1 MAQINTNISSLQGL
15 NSLSQTQKKLT
26 ESLIKLSTGQKI
38 NSAKDDA
45 AGFAIS
51 QRFTSQINGLNVA
64 TRNANDGISF
74 VQTAES
80 ALGEATNALQR
91 IRDLSLQAANGTNT
105 ASDRSSIQKEV
116 DQLVS
121 QVNQI
126 AENTT
131 FNGKRVL
138 GDGFSNLSFQVG
150 ANSDESIVVSGFD
163 GRASALGSQ
172 PGALESRSDRVQL
185 ENVVT
190 GSQGIQEGGAPAD
203 DITDFSIV
211 VSGVPAVEQI
221 NIAGDTFGGAISTVQ
236 DTSDLTDRN
245 NANFGS
251 GTAKS
256 IAERVNSLRE
266 NGEVSLDGV
275 FASASTTFRGS
286 EVTSADFSGSVDLAK
301 ASNVEQGSLTNGDLR
316 INGVDIGP
324 VSFEENDAAGTLV
337 DAINAKTKVTG
348 VIASVDQSGELFLA
362 ANDGRDIVVST
373 QSSDVSNALFGGGQ
387 SRFDAGFSD
396 LRVSGQV
403 TVSAQDTL
411 TFSGVD
417 NTLTGFDDLSVEG
430 AKNNEQATGALVN
443 ADVSS
448 ISGANATIGS
458 IDDALAQIG
467 QFRSELGAVQN
478 RFEATIRNLQS
489 VSESQQ
495 AARSRISD
503 TDFASEVAERS
514 KSLLQRQA
522 GIAIQAQANA
532 QAQNILSLLN

>member
-74 VQTAES
+74 AQTAES

-138 GDGFSNLSFQVG
+138 GDEFSNLSFQVG

-172 PGALESRSDRVQL
+172 PGAVESRSDRVQL
-185 ENVVT
+185 ENVVS
-190 GSQGIQEGGAPAD
+190 GSQGIQEGNASAD
-203 DITDFSIV
+203 DISDFSIV
-211 VSGVPAVEQI
+211 VSGVPVVEQI
-221 NIAGDTFGGAISTVQ
+221 NIVGDTFGGAISTVQ
-236 DTSDLTDRN
+236 NTSDLTDRN
-245 NANFGS
+245 NSNFGS

-266 NGEVSLDGV
+266 NGETSLNGV

-286 EVTSADFSGSVDLAK
+286 EVTSTDFSGNVDLAK
-301 ASNVEQGSLTNGDLR
+301 ASNVEQGSLKNGDLR
-316 INGVDIGP
+316 INGVDVGP

-337 DAINAKTKVTG
+337 DAINAKTTVTG
-348 VIASVDQSGELFLA
+348 VVASVDQGGELFLA
-362 ANDGRDIVVST
+362 ANDGRDIVIST
-373 QSSDVSNALFGGGQ
+373 QGSDVTNSLFGGGQ
-387 SRFDAGFSD
+387 SRFDASFSD

-403 TVSAQDTL
+403 TVSAKDTL

-458 IDDALAQIG
+458 IDDALTQIG

-489 VSESQQ
+489 VSESQE

-522 GIAIQAQANA
+522 GIAIQAQANV

>member
-45 AGFAIS
+45 AGFAIA

-64 TRNANDGISF
+64 TRNASDGISF
-74 VQTAES
+74 VQTTES

-105 ASDRSSIQKEV
+105 VSDRASIQKEV

-138 GDGFSNLSFQVG
+138 GDEFSNLSFQVG
-150 ANSDESIVVSGFD
+150 ANSNESITVSGFD
-163 GRASALGSQ
+163 GRASALGNQ
-172 PGALESRSDRVQL
+172 PGVVESRSDRVQL
-185 ENVVT
+185 ESVVT
-190 GSQGIQEGGAPAD
+190 GVQGIQEGNASAG
-203 DITDFSIV
+203 DISDFSIV
-211 VSGVPAVEQI
+211 VSGAPAIEQI
-221 NIAGDTFGGAISTVQ
+221 NIAGDAFGGAISTVQ
-236 DTSDLTDRN
+236 NTSNLTDRN
-245 NANFGS
+245 SDGFGS

-256 IAERVNSLRE
+256 IAGRVNSLRE
-266 NGEVSLDGV
+266 SGEASLDGV

-286 EVTSADFSGSVDLAK
+286 DVTSADFAGNADLAQI
-301 ASNVEQGSLTNGDLR
+301 SNVAQGSLANGDLR

-324 VSFEENDAAGTLV
+324 VTFEENDAADTLV
-337 DAINAKTKVTG
+337 DAINAKVAVTG
-348 VIASVDQSGELFLA
+348 VIASVDQNGELLLA

-411 TFSGVD
+411 TFSGAG

-430 AKNNEQATGALVN
+430 AKNNEQAKGTLVN

-448 ISGANATIGS
+448 ISGANTTIAS

-495 AARSRISD
+495 AARSRITD

-514 KSLLQRQA
+514 KNLLQRQV

-532 QAQNILSLLN
+532 QSQNILSLLN